1 MTFPYLKE
9 FHYFKVYADRT
20 STLIVLMPIQYR
32 MIEGVSCPYMAF
44 LGSGN
49 YDQEMEVPSCTGH
62 RGGNPAAR

>member
-1 MTFPYLKE
+1 MPFPYLKE

-32 MIEGVSCPYMAF
+32 MIKGVSCPYMAF

-49 YDQEMEVPSCTGH
+49 YDQEIEVPSCTGH